1 MFIAILAVWLFLFLQ
16 SFFSGDVDLAVFGV
30 PIIHLL
36 KIWLWLFLKLSLYQ
50 SVFQLSYY
58 HRHPKNFVSYTI
70 NGIVLNKETGNPI
83 PGVYLYVVK
92 GEEEAL
98 TNNKGAF
105 QLVTWQK
112 LPATLHLH
120 YKEDEQV
127 RVVVTK
133 TDQPVTIKL

>member
-1 MFIAILAVWLFLFLQ
+1 MA
-16 SFFSGDVDLAVFGV
+16 
-30 PIIHLL
+30 
-36 KIWLWLFLKLSLYQ
+36 FLKTVLISIGLSIIL
-50 SVFQLSYY
+50 LSSA
-58 HRHPKNFVSYTI
+58 PKKNFVSYTI

-83 PGVYLYVVK
+83 PGVYLYAVK